1 MADKISKERRS
12 ENMKAIRSV
21 SILENEVTKALW
33 SKGLRF
39 RKNVK
44 GMLGKPDIVIKK
56 YKIVIFI
63 DSCFWHHC
71 PIHGTIPKSNT
82 DFWYEK
88 ISRNILRDRDVSKYY
103 TDAGWNLFRVWE
115 HEVKHNFWDAID
127 KIADFIEQSKKSTVG
142 VSKSSANEFTEQ

>member
-12 ENMKAIRSV
+12 ENMRAIRSV

-44 GMLGKPDIVIKK
+44 SLLGKPDIVIKK
-56 YKIVIFI
+56 YKVAIFI
-63 DSCFWHHC
+63 DSCFWHSC

-82 DFWYEK
+82 EFWIEK
-88 ISRNILRDRDVSKYY
+88 FQKNKARDLKIDAYY
-103 TDAGWNLFRVWE
+103 INEGWNVMRIWE
-115 HEVKHNFWDAID
+115 HEIRNDFEKTINKIIEFID
-127 KIADFIEQSKKSTVG
+127 EAKNGKTKRNP
-142 VSKSSANEFTEQ
+142 SSYR